1 METTT
6 VPVSEEQ
13 PEKEENRRPQQP
25 ADGEACAAIET
36 VASTDCTDSRK
47 VEGTEETEKL
57 YAERK
62 ENAIPDGSNRSVTE
76 EAKTNRDS
84 ADGGEPEEQ
93 IVELDSSPEKSTG
106 RTKEDALKSPLDLE
120 TYSVDDEEEHEGEL
134 VEEEEIDEEEEYDE
148 MDEEY
153 EVYVEEKETVNAP
166 HHRHQSS
173 DDDASKPDDAL
184 STDEYTD
191 EEGQAVVVKAEPKAT
206 APSPAASARKSS
218 SDAEEEEE
226 EEEDDDEV
234 EIISCDDDNEDEV
247 DDDEDDDSVPEDEE
261 EEEDDD
267 EEEEEDVMEEE
278 EEEEERTPPAKVG
291 RKQRAD
297 ARSTE
302 DSDESSGSP
311 KLKVKYRSYQQRRS
325 ASLRKR
331 AVRMYWGF
339 TFSINVVWW
348 CTLGNPHFDNP
359 HF

>member
-13 PEKEENRRPQQP
+13 PEKEESRRTQQP
-25 ADGEACAAIET
+25 ADGEACAAVET

-47 VEGTEETEKL
+47 VEGTEETGKL

-62 ENAIPDGSNRSVTE
+62 ENAIPEGSSRSGTE

-84 ADGGEPEEQ
+84 ADGEEPEEQ

-106 RTKEDALKSPLDLE
+106 RTKEDALKSPPDLE

-134 VEEEEIDEEEEYDE
+134 VEEEEMDEEEEYDE

-153 EVYVEEKETVNAP
+153 EVYVEEKESANAP

-191 EEGQAVVVKAEPKAT
+191 EEAVVVKAEPKAA
-206 APSPAASARKSS
+206 APPPPASARKSS
-218 SDAEEEEE
+218 SDAE

-247 DDDEDDDSVPEDEE
+247 DDDEDDDSVPDDEE
-261 EEEDDD
+261 EEEDDE
-267 EEEEEDVMEEE
+267 EEEEEDVMEEDE
-278 EEEEERTPPAKVG
+278 AEEEERTPPTKVG

-331 AVRMYWGF
+331 AVRM
-339 TFSINVVWW
+339 
-348 CTLGNPHFDNP
+348 
-359 HF
+359 